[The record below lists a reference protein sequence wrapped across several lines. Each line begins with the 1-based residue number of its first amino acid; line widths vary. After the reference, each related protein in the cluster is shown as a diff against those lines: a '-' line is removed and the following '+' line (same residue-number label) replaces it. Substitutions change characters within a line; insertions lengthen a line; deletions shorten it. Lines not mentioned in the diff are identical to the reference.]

1 MSYLKNPMGIEEKS
15 FEIIGEEMGEH
26 SFSDEELLIVKR
38 TIHTTADFEY
48 KDLVEISENA
58 IETAKNLFINGATIY
73 TDTNMAL
80 NGINKIA
87 LSKTNSKVICYVNE
101 PQVHEEAK
109 TKNITRSMAAV
120 EKACEDNVDIF
131 VFGNAPTA
139 LFRLKELIKE
149 GRANPKLIVAV
160 PVGFVG
166 AAESKENMDE
176 LNIVATYNLLYNA
189 SLMVDEGLGCAL
201 CLDRLI
207 NTSGESNLCFKPL
220 YPELNVH
227 LDIIWKKYH
236 VFSRAS
242 EIFLEKIREQ
252 L

>member
-176 LNIVATYNLLYNA
+176 LNIPYIRVKGRKGGSTVAAAIVN
-189 SLMVDEGLGCAL
+189 SLMYMVVK
-201 CLDRLI
+201 R
-207 NTSGESNLCFKPL
+207 
-220 YPELNVH
+220 
-227 LDIIWKKYH
+227 
-236 VFSRAS
+236 
-242 EIFLEKIREQ
+242 
-252 L
+252 

>member
-1 MSYLKNPMGIEEKS
+1 MDYLKNPMGIEEKS
-15 FEIIGEEMGEH
+15 FEIIGREMGEH
-26 SFSDEELLIVKR
+26 SFTDDELLIVKR

-48 KDLVEISENA
+48 KDLVEISKDA
-58 IETAKNLFINGATIY
+58 IDIGKKLFLNGAKIY

-87 LSKTNSKVICYVNE
+87 LAKTNSKVICYVNE
-101 PQVHEEAK
+101 PDVHIEAK
-109 TKNITRSMAAV
+109 EKNITRSMAAV

-149 GRANPKLIVAV
+149 GKANPKLIIAV

-176 LNIVATYNLLYNA
+176 LNIPYIRVKGRKGGSTVAAAIVNA
-189 SLMVDEGLGCAL
+189 LMYMVVK
-201 CLDRLI
+201 R
-207 NTSGESNLCFKPL
+207 
-220 YPELNVH
+220 
-227 LDIIWKKYH
+227 
-236 VFSRAS
+236 
-242 EIFLEKIREQ
+242 
-252 L
+252 